1 MLLRAVVLLIA
12 IGSGAPLS
20 AQESAA
26 FAAGLSAKDRGHY
39 ATAIRSWL
47 PLAEAGSA
55 EAANN
60 IGHMYEEGL
69 GVAQNY
75 QTAMDWYRKAAQQE
89 LPQAQHNVGLLYYNG
104 YGVAANPREGVR
116 WFRLAANQQLAES
129 EYMLGVAYQS
139 GEGVELDY
147 AEARRWFLLSAR
159 QGYGNAQMM
168 YAYLLLAG
176 DGAPDTEPAP
186 GRAYVWA
193 QVAARHGQ
201 TSADDIRALA
211 VISMEDEDVVE
222 ADALVELCL
231 TQGLASCPD

>member
-1 MLLRAVVLLIA
+1 MLRFPVAVLVLLFFCHR
-12 IGSGAPLS
+12 LT
-20 AQESAA
+20 AQQAA
-26 FAAGLSAKDRGHY
+26 FDAGLAAKDRGHN
-39 ATAIRSWL
+39 ATAIRAWL

-75 QTAMDWYRKAAQQE
+75 AEAMDWYRKAALQE
-89 LPQAQHNVGLLYYNG
+89 LAQAQHNVGLLYYNG

-139 GEGVELDY
+139 GEGVDLDY
-147 AEARRWFLLSAR
+147 TEARRWFLLSAR

-176 DGAPDTEPAP
+176 DGAPNAEPAP
-186 GRAYVWA
+186 VGAYVWA
-193 QVAARHGQ
+193 QLAARQGL

-211 VISMEDEDVVE
+211 VISMEDEDVAE
-222 ADALVELCL
+222 ADALVDLCL
-231 TQGLASCPD
+231 TQGLASCPE

>member
-193 QVAARHGQ
+193 QVAARQGQ

-211 VISMEDEDVVE
+211 VISMEDEDVAE
-222 ADALVELCL
+222 ADALVDLCL
-231 TQGLASCPD
+231 TQGLASCPE